1 MKQSKNK
8 HGGSR
13 KGASR
18 PKLDFETKVVS
29 QRIFASDY
37 KNFAKENETY
47 DEFFQRCE
55 TAMLEAMRSVFKG
68 IA

>member
-1 MKQSKNK
+1 MSNK
-8 HGGSR
+8 HGGKR

-18 PKLDFETKVVS
+18 PKLDFKTKVVS

-37 KNFAKENETY
+37 KNFAKENESY
-47 DEFFQRCE
+47 DDFFQRCE